1 MPGEEYLVALG
12 HIQGDH
18 GPPSE
23 HVYAAAASPPPG
35 DANQAASGG
44 GSNTNTAKRRSLWSG
59 FKQIFRGR
67 HSASSIHSS
76 GYGSVDRSGG
86 KHGREPPQ
94 SLSYSC
100 LGGNGRSR
108 QMTDEEDIYRDI
120 NSFIVILGWLPSRFQ
135 SVWLFIKKGN
145 QNKTSPHFL
154 SFIWLFLIHFFQS
167 LRFTICAKQ
176 GF

>member
-18 GPPSE
+18 GPQSE
-23 HVYAAAASPPPG
+23 QIYAAAGNSPPPG
-35 DANQAASGG
+35 DANQAATHGG
-44 GSNTNTAKRRSLWSG
+44 GTHTSTGKRRSLWSG

-108 QMTDEEDIYRDI
+108 QMNEEDDIYRDI
-120 NSFIVILGWLPSRFQ
+120 NSSLCFLWILYEILTK
-135 SVWLFIKKGN
+135 LFF
-145 QNKTSPHFL
+145 SYFL
-154 SFIWLFLIHFFQS
+154 LLV
-167 LRFTICAKQ
+167 L
-176 GF
+176 